1 MHYPQR
7 RRVGSRIGSDL
18 EGFTLI
24 ELLVVIAI
32 IGVLV
37 GLLLPA
43 VQQAREAARRS
54 SCANNMK
61 QLGTAIHNYYDA
73 KKKMPSGNV
82 GTTTLAAT
90 STCHAANTA
99 HYCGQFGW
107 PAYILPQLE
116 DQATYDL
123 IDFTKRSYTS
133 SGGWESWHNG
143 NAAGDSANKA
153 AADSMPSVFS
163 CPTAPKLTANHK
175 DYSAAT
181 QPVTQCCPERDLA
194 GGGVFHKNSEIKF
207 KDVTDGTSNTFL
219 LLEDAHSWFRADG
232 SPYPQGTNSFF
243 FVNHASSGYAYGN
256 YAPNA
261 LSNSNK
267 HRFARSHH
275 PMGLQVTMADASVR
289 FLDENVNL
297 TVYRNTFTRAGGEAQ
312 VVGK

>member
-1 MHYPQR
+1 MHYSQR
-7 RRVGSRIGSDL
+7 RLVGSRIGSDFK
-18 EGFTLI
+18 GFTLI

-54 SCANNMK
+54 ACANNMK
-61 QLGTAIHNYYDA
+61 QMGLAIHNFYDG
-73 KKKMPSGNV
+73 KKRFPSGNV
-82 GTTTLAAT
+82 GASNFPGA
-90 STCHAANTA
+90 CHAANN
-99 HYCGQFGW
+99 HWYCGQWGW

-143 NAAGDSANKA
+143 SAAGDSANKA

-194 GGGVFHKNSEIKF
+194 GGGVFHKNSETKF

-219 LLEDAHSWFRADG
+219 LLEDAHSWFSANGD
-232 SPYPQGTNSFF
+232 PYPQGTNSFF

-261 LSNSNK
+261 LTNSNR

-312 VVGK
+312 VVPK